1 MEMLL
6 QVLLLAAGF
15 TMLVKGADLFVDGA
29 SALAAKFRI
38 PQLVIGL
45 TVVAMGTSM
54 PEAAVS
60 ISAALKG
67 SADITIGNIV
77 GSNILNILVILGLSA
92 AVMPLAVG
100 KTTIRYEMPFLAGI
114 TALLFVQGLDG
125 TVSLTDG
132 LVLVIL
138 FISYLIYLLI
148 MAKKNQERQNAD
160 GESQEESSEQRK
172 LWQILFFTA
181 TGLVIVVFGSTV
193 AVDAASAIA
202 RILGMSERFIGLTI
216 VALGTS
222 LPELCT
228 SVSAA
233 GKGNSDIAIGNIVG
247 SCIFN
252 ILFVIGLSAL
262 VTPVPFASAFRF
274 DSIVSGAAA
283 LFLLLSCIKE
293 QNLKRRHGIVM
304 LAGYAVYFLYI
315 LRVK

>member
-29 SALAAKFRI
+29 SALAAKFHI

-67 SADITIGNIV
+67 NADITIGNIV
-77 GSNILNILVILGLSA
+77 GSNILNILIILGLSA
-92 AVMPLAVG
+92 VIMPLAVG
-100 KTTIRYEMPFLAGI
+100 KSTIRYEMPFLAGI
-114 TALLFVQGLDG
+114 TVLLFVQGLDG
-125 TVSLTDG
+125 TVSLIDG
-132 LVLVIL
+132 AVLVIL
-138 FISYLIYLLI
+138 FIAYLLYLLV
-148 MAKKNQERQNAD
+148 MAKKDHEKPNAN
-160 GESQEESSEQRK
+160 GEDENVQQRK
-172 LWQILFFTA
+172 LWQILLFTIA
-181 TGLVIVVFGSTV
+181 GLGIVVFGSTV

-262 VTPVPFASAFRF
+262 VTPVPFAPAFRF

-283 LFLLLSCIKE
+283 LFLLLCCIKDLK
-293 QNLKRRHGIVM
+293 LKRWHGVVM
-304 LAGYAVYFLYI
+304 LMGYAAYFVYLI
-315 LRVK
+315 EH

>member
-29 SALAAKFRI
+29 SALATKFHI

-60 ISAALKG
+60 ISAALKE

-77 GSNILNILVILGLSA
+77 GSNILNILIILGLSA
-92 AVMPLAVG
+92 VIMPLAVG
-100 KTTIRYEMPFLAGI
+100 KTTIRYEMPFLVGI
-114 TALLFVQGLDG
+114 TALLFIQGLDG
-125 TVSLTDG
+125 MVSLIDG
-132 LVLVIL
+132 IVLVVL
-138 FISYLIYLLI
+138 FIAYLLYLLA
-148 MAKKNQERQNAD
+148 MAKKDHEKQNAE
-160 GESQEESSEQRK
+160 GEGENAQQRK
-172 LWQILFFTA
+172 LWQILFFTVA
-181 TGLVIVVFGSTV
+181 GLGIVVFGSTV

-247 SCIFN
+247 SCVFN

-262 VTPVPFASAFRF
+262 VTPVPFAPAFRF

-283 LFLLLSCIKE
+283 LFLLLCCIKDLK
-293 QNLKRRHGIVM
+293 LKRWHGVVM
-304 LAGYAVYFLYI
+304 LMGYAVYFVYLI
-315 LRVK
+315 KH

>member
-29 SALAAKFRI
+29 SALAAKFHI

-67 SADITIGNIV
+67 NADITIGNIV
-77 GSNILNILVILGLSA
+77 GSNILNILIILGLSA
-92 AVMPLAVG
+92 VIMPLAVG
-100 KTTIRYEMPFLAGI
+100 KSTIRYEMPFLAGI
-114 TALLFVQGLDG
+114 TVLLFVQGLDG
-125 TVSLTDG
+125 TVSLIDG
-132 LVLVIL
+132 VVLVVL
-138 FISYLIYLLI
+138 FIAYLLYLLV
-148 MAKKNQERQNAD
+148 MAKKDHEKQNAG
-160 GESQEESSEQRK
+160 GEEENAQQRK
-172 LWQILFFTA
+172 LWQILLFTIA
-181 TGLVIVVFGSTV
+181 GLGIVVFGSTV

-262 VTPVPFASAFRF
+262 VTPVPFAPAFRF

-283 LFLLLSCIKE
+283 LLLLLCCIKDLK
-293 QNLKRRHGIVM
+293 LKRWHGVVM
-304 LAGYAVYFLYI
+304 LMGYAVYFVYLI
-315 LRVK
+315 KH

>member
-29 SALAAKFRI
+29 SALATKFHI

-67 SADITIGNIV
+67 SADITIGNIL

-92 AVMPLAVG
+92 VVMPLAVG
-100 KTTIRYEMPFLAGI
+100 RTTIRYEMPFLAGI

-125 TVSLTDG
+125 TVSLIDG
-132 LVLVIL
+132 AVLVAL
-138 FISYLIYLLI
+138 FIAYLLYLLA
-148 MAKKNQERQNAD
+148 MAKKDHENQKPGREDANIQQRQ
-160 GESQEESSEQRK
+160 
-172 LWQILFFTA
+172 LWQILFFTIA
-181 TGLVIVVFGSTV
+181 GLGIVVLGSTV

-247 SCIFN
+247 SCVFN

-262 VTPVPFASAFRF
+262 VTPVSFAPAFRF

-283 LFLLLSCIKE
+283 LFLLLCCIKE
-293 QNLKRRHGIVM
+293 LKLKRWHGGVM
-304 LAGYAVYFLYI
+304 LAGYAVYFLYL
-315 LRVK
+315 LRH

>member
-15 TMLVKGADLFVDGA
+15 TMLVKGADLFVDNA

-67 SADITIGNIV
+67 NADITIGNII
-77 GSNILNILVILGLSA
+77 GSNILNILIILGLSA
-92 AVMPLAVG
+92 VIMPLAVG

-132 LVLVIL
+132 IVLVVL

-148 MAKKNQERQNAD
+148 IAKKNQEKQKAAGENED
-160 GESQEESSEQRK
+160 GHVRQRK
-172 LWQILFFTA
+172 LWQVVVFTA
-181 TGLVIVVFGSTV
+181 AGLVIVVYGSTV

-202 RILGMSERFIGLTI
+202 RLLGMSERFIGLTI

-252 ILFVIGLSAL
+252 ILFVIGISAL

-274 DSIVSGAAA
+274 DSIISGAAA
-283 LFLLLSCIKE
+283 LFLLLSCSKDLK
-293 QNLKRRHGIVM
+293 LKRWHGAVM

-315 LRVK
+315 LKVK